1 MGPFCGSWLASD
13 SGTAPCLALCG
24 DAIASKPALTIG
36 PALHQAPMMP
46 PSSRLMATTEERGL
60 ALGWFSGKVDPP
72 FSPGC

>member
-13 SGTAPCLALCG
+13 SGTALGLALCG
-24 DAIASKPALTIG
+24 DAVAGKPALTIG

-46 PSSRLMATTEERGL
+46 PSSRLMTMTEERGL
-60 ALGWFSGKVDPP
+60 PLGRCSGKVEPP